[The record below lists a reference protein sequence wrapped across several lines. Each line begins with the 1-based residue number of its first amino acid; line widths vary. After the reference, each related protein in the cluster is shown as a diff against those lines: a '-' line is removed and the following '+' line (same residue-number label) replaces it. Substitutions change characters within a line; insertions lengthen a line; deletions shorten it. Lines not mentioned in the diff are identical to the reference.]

1 MRERE
6 QRIPATEKETMP
18 RTIEASQPA
27 GGTDKLLSQLRDLRT
42 GRLPEGLTLA
52 QRAAL
57 ERIEAALDVY
67 RSVFYPPGP
76 LYGTPLLGRVDDR
89 TIYAQDTYGPDVV
102 KE

>member
-6 QRIPATEKETMP
+6 QRMPATEKGTMP

-52 QRAAL
+52 PRAAL
-57 ERIEAALDVY
+57 ERIEAALEVY
-67 RSVFYPPGP
+67 RSVFYPPDP
-76 LYGTPLLGRVDDR
+76 DLLYRAPFVGSVDEGRSTPRAR
-89 TIYAQDTYGPDVV
+89 TAQTS
-102 KE
+102 

>member
-6 QRIPATEKETMP
+6 QRIPATENGTMP
-18 RTIEASQPA
+18 RTTEASQRA

-57 ERIEAALDVY
+57 ERIEAALEVY
-67 RSVFYPPGP
+67 RSVFYPPGAGP
-76 LYGTPLLGRVDDR
+76 LYRMPFVSRVDEGQSMPR
-89 TIYAQDTYGPDVV
+89 ARRAP
-102 KE
+102 KS

>member
-6 QRIPATEKETMP
+6 QRIGATEKGAMP
-18 RTIEASQPA
+18 RTIDASRRVV
-27 GGTDKLLSQLRDLRT
+27 GTDKLLSQLRDLRT

-57 ERIEAALDVY
+57 ERIEAALEVY

-76 LYGTPLLGRVDDR
+76 GLLYRAPFVGREDEGRSTPRERR
-89 TIYAQDTYGPDVV
+89 TQTS
-102 KE
+102 

>member
-6 QRIPATEKETMP
+6 ERMPATEKGTMP
-18 RTIEASQPA
+18 RPIEASQPA
-27 GGTDKLLSQLRDLRT
+27 SGTDKLLSQLRDLRT

-57 ERIEAALDVY
+57 ERIEAALEVY

-76 LYGTPLLGRVDDR
+76 GPLYRTPLVGRVDEGR
-89 TIYAQDTYGPDVV
+89 STPRARRAQTS
-102 KE
+102 